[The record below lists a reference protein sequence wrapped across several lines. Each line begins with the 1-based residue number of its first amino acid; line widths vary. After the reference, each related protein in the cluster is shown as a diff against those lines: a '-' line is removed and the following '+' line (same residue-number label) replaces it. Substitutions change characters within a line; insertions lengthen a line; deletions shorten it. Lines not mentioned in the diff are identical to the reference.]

1 MFWPIL
7 AIPSSSN
14 SGRTICVYSAVFSSL
29 KGMYHASNGFTA
41 SDIADDAVVE
51 DIEPRGLGVETEFA
65 VFPDLGNHFAQ
76 LGGILHKAVIVG
88 RGLRVLNC
96 MASASA

>member
-41 SDIADDAVVE
+41 SDMPTMRSLKMSNPVVSVSKQNS
-51 DIEPRGLGVETEFA
+51 PY
-65 VFPDLGNHFAQ
+65 FPT
-76 LGGILHKAVIVG
+76 
-88 RGLRVLNC
+88 
-96 MASASA
+96 SATTSRNWEAFSTRR